1 MIGDVKLR
9 RKPLEREQSIVK
21 LCQILIVVFL
31 LALSA
36 DVILAV
42 EGKIAFT
49 SNRDGEGAI
58 YIMDGDG
65 GNPFKLTE
73 GTNPSWLPDGQSIG
87 FLYEHDL
94 WVTDLNGTVLQNLTK
109 GRLNDISSP
118 AAWST
123 DGKQIAYWGD
133 LGGVSGVYTMDADGR
148 GSRLIAEGF
157 VLHDDTLSWSR
168 DGNRIVGAPVLPIK
182 NGFGSDIVV
191 MNANGVNHK
200 NLTNNV
206 RARNINPSW
215 SPNGKYIAYVASPD
229 PLRWWPPH
237 NIHVMNADGTNQV
250 ILTEEGRWIY
260 EWHPTWSPDS
270 KTIAFVKQTPD
281 GFHDIFTINRNGS
294 DLRNITQTHR
304 VSEASPAWSP
314 APEAVSSLGR
324 FVTRW
329 GEIKQDGKLLQTAK

>member
-1 MIGDVKLR
+1 MRCTLLKRCRSLFR
-9 RKPLEREQSIVK
+9 
-21 LCQILIVVFL
+21 LCPFLVVVCL
-31 LALSA
+31 LALLA
-36 DVILAV
+36 DSVLAA
-42 EGKIAFT
+42 EGRIAFT
-49 SNRDGEGAI
+49 SNRGGAEAI
-58 YIMDGDG
+58 YIMDADG
-65 GNPFKLTE
+65 GNPLKITE

-94 WVTDLNGTVLQNLTK
+94 WVIDLNSTALQNLTK
-109 GRLNDISSP
+109 GRINDISSP

-157 VLHDDTLSWSR
+157 VFHDDTLSWSR

-250 ILTEEGRWIY
+250 ILTEEGRWVY

-270 KTIAFVKQTPD
+270 RTIAFVKQTPD
-281 GFHDIFTINRNGS
+281 GFHDIFTINADGS
-294 DLRNITQTHR
+294 GLQNITQTHR
-304 VSEASPAWSP
+304 VSEASPSWSP
-314 APEAVSSLGR
+314 APQAVSTSGR
-324 FVTRW
+324 LVTRW
-329 GEIKQDGKLLQTAK
+329 GDVKRNATLLRTAK